1 MSPSTN
7 SIPKLKSL
15 SLQMTISS
23 NSLEKFGISI
33 LSSSGTLLE
42 RFFVRLKMFVTDGVQ
57 GEAQK
62 EAGVE
67 KLEAEFRG
75 TLQKLQHIRG
85 VLPEV
90 PDDVIWKIVVFIKEG
105 EGEDRTLDDWVVDR
119 TTVELLQTEC
129 HIGEQII
136 PGHII
141 PIKSVH
147 IEDLL
152 TTHVYVEHYSL

>member
-1 MSPSTN
+1 MPPSIN
-7 SIPKLKSL
+7 SNPKLKFL
-15 SLQMTISS
+15 SLQMTIRS

-33 LSSSGTLLE
+33 LSSSGALLE
-42 RFFVRLKMFVTDGVQ
+42 RFFVRLKIFAADCVQ

-62 EAGVE
+62 ETGVD

-85 VLPEV
+85 VLPDV
-90 PDDVIWKIVVFIKEG
+90 PDDSIWKIVVYIKGG
-105 EGEDRTLDDWVVDR
+105 EGEDRTLDDWVVDQ

-129 HIGEQII
+129 LDE
-136 PGHII
+136 PGKII

-152 TTHVYVEHYSL
+152 TTHVYVEHYSQ

>member
-1 MSPSTN
+1 MRPSTN
-7 SIPKLKSL
+7 SNPKLKFL
-15 SLQMTISS
+15 SLQMTIRS

-33 LSSSGTLLE
+33 LSSSGALLE
-42 RFFVRLKMFVTDGVQ
+42 RFFVRLKILAEDGAQ

-62 EAGVE
+62 ETGVE

-85 VLPEV
+85 VLLDV
-90 PDDVIWKIVVFIKEG
+90 PDDVVWKIVVYIKGG
-105 EGEDRTLDDWVVDR
+105 EGEDRTLDNWVLDQTV
-119 TTVELLQTEC
+119 VELPQTEC
-129 HIGEQII
+129 HGE
-136 PGHII
+136 PGQII

-152 TTHVYVEHYSL
+152 TTHVYVEHYSQ